1 MDSVS
6 AQFAKAFIACEASHR
21 SIKRVYRTL
30 ALMHHPDKGG
40 TQVDFQKLEHIYE
53 IAQKGRSG
61 MTQLRR
67 SLPKKVSLKAPVTA
81 AHADKLGVFVRDAE
95 MVNNKP
101 LYVNEGGQQT
111 AIWWPRKVRARG
123 GAEGGAV
130 GVEQRALAARRR
142 DVHRAQEAEVLLDL
156 TGGDWRREH
165 GGVLHHH
172 RRSNRLRPRDDAAES
187 LSACFDTRL

>member
-40 TQVDFQKLEHIYE
+40 TKVDFQKLEHMYE

-67 SLPKKVSLKAPVTA
+67 ALPKKVSLKAPVTA

-111 AIWWPRKVRARG
+111 AIWWAPPDRGYPFGMWLVGRYDKRGEDSAYHIKSARKASLEEEKTGLWETFSPTSPTCERF
-123 GAEGGAV
+123 EKTKI
-130 GVEQRALAARRR
+130 E
-142 DVHRAQEAEVLLDL
+142 L
-156 TGGDWRREH
+156 T
-165 GGVLHHH
+165 VIVQ
-172 RRSNRLRPRDDAAES
+172 
-187 LSACFDTRL
+187 